1 MRDKYLVRTEEIK
14 EYIRKKRKIESEMV
28 EEGESINIKMSKSSM
43 DGMDVGYTEIKKY
56 TYNIFIITSESY
68 RACKESY

>member
-28 EEGESINIKMSKSSM
+28 EEGESINIKMSKTS
-43 DGMDVGYTEIKKY
+43 MDVGYTEMKNIPITFLYFKKL
-56 TYNIFIITSESY
+56 
-68 RACKESY
+68 